1 MGNGNDRRLGAH
13 CGGRGRKSHPILG
26 RSKVASHIVF
36 LALVLWH
43 SATFFVP
50 GAGGSSDFLM
60 LSKSER
66 RLGLER
72 F

>member
-1 MGNGNDRRLGAH
+1 MGNGKDRRLGAH

-26 RSKVASHIVF
+26 RSEIASHTVF

-43 SATFFVP
+43 SATVFV
-50 GAGGSSDFLM
+50 
-60 LSKSER
+60 
-66 RLGLER
+66 LGVPVT